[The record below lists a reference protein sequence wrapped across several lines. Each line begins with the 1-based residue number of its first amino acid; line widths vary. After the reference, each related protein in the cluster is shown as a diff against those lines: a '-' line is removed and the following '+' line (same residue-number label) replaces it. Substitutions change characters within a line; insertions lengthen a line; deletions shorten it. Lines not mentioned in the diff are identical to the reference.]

1 MTQNIFIFTKW
12 FLMVLAVALSIMIVY
27 FLEVTI

>member
-12 FLMVLAVALSIMIVY
+12 FLMVLSVALSITIVY